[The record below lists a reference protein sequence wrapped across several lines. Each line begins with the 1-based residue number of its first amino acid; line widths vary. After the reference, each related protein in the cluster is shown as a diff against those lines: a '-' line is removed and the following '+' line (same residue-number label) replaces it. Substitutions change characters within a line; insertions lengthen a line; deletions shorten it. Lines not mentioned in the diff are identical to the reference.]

1 MAHDYRNN
9 SRDARLWKRRLRGF
23 AIEEIDMQKYQTAA
37 AILGSLLFAGVIS
50 AQGSPSFESLDKNAD
65 GQISIQEATGH
76 DDLFVAF
83 KKLDTNKDGM
93 LSKEEFA
100 AYSKK

>member
-1 MAHDYRNN
+1 MQR
-9 SRDARLWKRRLRGF
+9 SRTLAVV
-23 AIEEIDMQKYQTAA
+23 
-37 AILGSLLFAGVIS
+37 LGSVFFAGVIS
-50 AQGSPSFESLDKNAD
+50 AQGAPSFDSLDANKD

-76 DDLFVAF
+76 DDVFVAF
-83 KKLDTNKDGM
+83 KKLDANKDGV

>member
-1 MAHDYRNN
+1 MTRKKD
-9 SRDARLWKRRLRGF
+9 LL
-23 AIEEIDMQKYQTAA
+23 IAA
-37 AILGSLLFAGVIS
+37 LGIGAGGIVL
-50 AQGSPSFESLDKNAD
+50 AQATPSFESLDKNGD
-65 GQISIQEATGH
+65 GQISIQEATVN

-83 KKLDTNKDGM
+83 KKLDTNQDGM

>member
-1 MAHDYRNN
+1 
-9 SRDARLWKRRLRGF
+9 
-23 AIEEIDMQKYQTAA
+23 MQRFQMLAVIA
-37 AILGSLLFAGVIS
+37 GSVLFAGVIS
-50 AQGSPSFESLDKNAD
+50 AQGAPTFDSLDANKD

-76 DDLFVAF
+76 DALFVAF

-100 AYSKK
+100 AFSKK

>member
-1 MAHDYRNN
+1 
-9 SRDARLWKRRLRGF
+9 
-23 AIEEIDMQKYQTAA
+23 MQRFQTLAVIA
-37 AILGSLLFAGVIS
+37 GTVLFAGVIS
-50 AQGSPSFESLDKNAD
+50 AQGAPTFDSLDANKD

-100 AYSKK
+100 AYAKK

>member
-1 MAHDYRNN
+1 
-9 SRDARLWKRRLRGF
+9 
-23 AIEEIDMQKYQTAA
+23 MQRIQTLAVVV
-37 AILGSLLFAGVIS
+37 GSVLFAGVIS
-50 AQGSPSFESLDKNAD
+50 AQSAPSFDSLDANKD

-83 KKLDTNKDGM
+83 KKLDTNKDGA

-100 AYSKK
+100 GYSKK

>member
-1 MAHDYRNN
+1 
-9 SRDARLWKRRLRGF
+9 
-23 AIEEIDMQKYQTAA
+23 MQRYQTFAVV
-37 AILGSLLFAGVIS
+37 LGSVLFAGVIS
-50 AQGSPSFESLDKNAD
+50 AQGAPSFESLDKNAD
-65 GQISIQEATGH
+65 GQISIQEATPN

-83 KKLDTNKDGM
+83 KKLDTNKDGA

>member
-1 MAHDYRNN
+1 
-9 SRDARLWKRRLRGF
+9 
-23 AIEEIDMQKYQTAA
+23 MQRYQTVA

-50 AQGSPSFESLDKNAD
+50 AQSAPSFESLDKNAD

-83 KKLDTNKDGM
+83 KTLDTNKDGM
-93 LSKEEFA
+93 LSKAEFA

>member
-1 MAHDYRNN
+1 
-9 SRDARLWKRRLRGF
+9 
-23 AIEEIDMQKYQTAA
+23 MQKSQTLVVV
-37 AILGSLLFAGVIS
+37 LGSALFAGVIS
-50 AQGSPSFESLDKNAD
+50 AQGAPSFDSLDANKD

>member
-1 MAHDYRNN
+1 L
-9 SRDARLWKRRLRGF
+9 RDARLWRRRIRGF
-23 AIEEIDMQKYQTAA
+23 AFEEIDMQKYQTAA

-83 KKLDTNKDGM
+83 KRLDTNKDGM

>member
-1 MAHDYRNN
+1 
-9 SRDARLWKRRLRGF
+9 
-23 AIEEIDMQKYQTAA
+23 MQRIQTLVV
-37 AILGSLLFAGVIS
+37 IVGSVLCAGVIS
-50 AQGSPSFESLDKNAD
+50 AQSAPSFDSLDANKD

-76 DDLFVAF
+76 DDVFVAF
-83 KKLDTNKDGM
+83 KKLDTNKDGA